1 MFAEYTTVIDELS
14 ENDEYRKSMNEMITA
29 MTSFGVLTQID
40 YVEGE
45 REEWKRIIENPAF
58 DADYVLSEP
67 DTLVADICQEF
78 EEE

>member
-1 MFAEYTTVIDELS
+1 
-14 ENDEYRKSMNEMITA
+14 MNEMITA

-58 DADYVLSEP
+58 DADYVLSQP

-78 EEE
+78 DSEQYKLIRRKLSDHHEDLEE